1 MRGPLAG
8 REGSLLTTRSS
19 AGQGATAEESR
30 SPGGLLR
37 SEPRH
42 VITHGAAA
50 AELME
55 AEALG
60 GTFLGVCRIVTQ
72 PCSIDLLLPVVE
84 HLGEVGERVLD
95 RTALKVG
102 GLADGRARRV
112 KHDAHA
118 AGCHARGDRLLL
130 VERADVE
137 VQRVELRRRFI
148 HSKSRAALPHH

>member
-1 MRGPLAG
+1 M
-8 REGSLLTTRSS
+8 
-19 AGQGATAEESR
+19 
-30 SPGGLLR
+30 
-37 SEPRH
+37 
-42 VITHGAAA
+42 ITHGAAA

-102 GLADGRARRV
+102 GLADTDPQASARDLIARARNKR
-112 KHDAHA
+112 KRPAREA
-118 AGCHARGDRLLL
+118 AGGTDGDGG
-130 VERADVE
+130 
-137 VQRVELRRRFI
+137 
-148 HSKSRAALPHH
+148 S